1 VSELCTRD
9 FADGGMITIATL
21 NDPPTADAMSPE
33 DAEQRKRE
41 AS

>member
-1 VSELCTRD
+1 MSELCTRD
-9 FADGGMITIATL
+9 FANNGMITIATL
-21 NDPPTADAMSPE
+21 NDSPTANTMSPE